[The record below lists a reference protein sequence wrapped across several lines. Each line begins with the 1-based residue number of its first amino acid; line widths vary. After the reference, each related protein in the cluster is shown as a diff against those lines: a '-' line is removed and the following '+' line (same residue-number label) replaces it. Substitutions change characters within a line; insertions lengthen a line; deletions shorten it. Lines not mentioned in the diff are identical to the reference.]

1 MEWVDNNKPWQRRDT
16 LQPKNVT
23 QVHLHQA
30 YLNKDETLK
39 VRGQMVNC
47 LSQCNNRCSG
57 KAHITQTS
65 TTVKKTSWA
74 VLVKSPK
81 AIVDNQVVVA
91 KDLDQHHKLTK
102 GTASS
107 VVYNPQESTSL
118 K

>member
-1 MEWVDNNKPWQRRDT
+1 MEWADNNKPWQRRDT
-16 LQPKNVT
+16 PQPRRGT
-23 QVHLHQA
+23 QVPLHQA

-65 TTVKKTSWA
+65 TTAKKTSWA
-74 VLVKSPK
+74 HVKSPK
-81 AIVDNQVVVA
+81 AIVDHQVVVA
-91 KDLDQHHKLTK
+91 KDLDQRHKLTK

-107 VVYNPQESTSL
+107 VVCNPQESISP

>member
-1 MEWVDNNKPWQRRDT
+1 MEWVDKIKPWQRRDT
-16 LQPKNVT
+16 PQPKSGTLVPS
-23 QVHLHQA
+23 HQA

-39 VRGQMVNC
+39 VRGPMVNC

-74 VLVKSPK
+74 HVKSPK
-81 AIVDNQVVVA
+81 AIVDHLVVVA
-91 KDLDQHHKLTK
+91 KDLDQRLKLTK

-107 VVYNPQESTSL
+107 VVCNLLESISL

>member
-1 MEWVDNNKPWQRRDT
+1 MEWVDKTKPWQRRDT
-16 LQPKNVT
+16 PQPKSGTLVP
-23 QVHLHQA
+23 LHQA

-39 VRGQMVNC
+39 VRGPMVNY

-65 TTVKKTSWA
+65 TTVKKTSW
-74 VLVKSPK
+74 VHVKSPK
-81 AIVDNQVVVA
+81 AIVDHQVVVA
-91 KDLDQHHKLTK
+91 KDLDQHLKLTK

-107 VVYNPQESTSL
+107 VVCNLLESISL